1 MTDTQS
7 LSGPASRPRL
17 SGPASRPGLPA
28 RARVVIIGGG
38 VIGTSVAYHLAQL
51 GWTDV
56 LLLEQGQLSCGTTW
70 HAAGLVGQ
78 LRASE
83 NGTRL
88 VQYSCELY
96 ERLEKETGLGT
107 GFRRCGGVTVA
118 RTPERMTQLSRTAAA
133 AEAYQLECELI
144 SPQRARELYP
154 VMRVDDLAGAIWLP
168 GDGRANPTDL
178 TAALARGAR
187 DRGVTIRER
196 TRVTGILSGHGP
208 GVRTLFGPR
217 AAKGVRTEA
226 GDVEAE
232 VVVNCAGQ
240 WAKQVGAMAGV
251 TVPLHSAEH
260 FYVVTEQVDG
270 VNRDFP
276 ILRDPDGYT
285 YIKEEVGGLVVGGFE
300 PAAKPWVAPD
310 ALPYP
315 FEFQLLE
322 EDWDHFA
329 ILMDSAIERIP
340 VLAETGIK
348 MFYNGPESFTPDNQ
362 FILGEAP
369 ELWNFFVA
377 AGFNSVGI
385 ASAGGAGRAL
395 AEWITEGEPSLDLSA
410 VDIRRF
416 ARFNGNNQ
424 WLHDRVS
431 EVLGLHYAVPW
442 PNREPAS
449 ARPFRR
455 SPVYHLLKQANAGF
469 GSKMGWERANFFA
482 PPGQH
487 AGIEYGWGQQNW
499 QPWSSAEQRA
509 ARTGVAL
516 FDQTSFS
523 KYLMTGRDAEY
534 VLQWLCTADVAVAP
548 GRTVYTGMLNA
559 HGTYEADITVTRLS
573 ADEFLLVSS
582 AASTERDKDHIT
594 RRMPAAAHASLV
606 DVTSGFAVYGV
617 MGPRSR
623 DLLTRVSRSD
633 LSDEAFPFGSSREI
647 DLGYATVR
655 ATRITY
661 VGELGW
667 ELYVPAEFAV
677 GAYEDLMNAGADLG
691 LANAGYYAIE
701 SLRLEKAYRA
711 FGRELTPDYNPSEAG
726 LLFACKLKTGIGFL
740 GRVAVEQ
747 ARAAGPRRRLVSLV
761 LADADPAAM
770 IWGGELVLRDGA
782 AVGQVTSGAWG
793 ETLGGCVGLA
803 YIRHPD
809 GRVLTPDD
817 VRAGEYQV
825 NVGGQLYPVTVH
837 LRPPFDP
844 AGDRIKGRYAS
855 QLVPPAAPL

>member
-1 MTDTQS
+1 MTET
-7 LSGPASRPRL
+7 PAL
-17 SGPASRPGLPA
+17 PG

-38 VIGTSVAYHLAQL
+38 VIGTSVAYHLARM

-78 LRASE
+78 LRASQ

-88 VQYSCELY
+88 VQYSMELY
-96 ERLEKETGLGT
+96 ARLEEETGLSA

-118 RTPERMTQLSRTAAA
+118 RTADRMVQLKRTAATA
-133 AEAYQLECELI
+133 AAYQLDCELI
-144 SPQRARELYP
+144 SPQRAREFYP
-154 VMRVDDLAGAIWLP
+154 LLAVDDLAGAIWLP

-187 DRGVTIRER
+187 DRGVVIREH
-196 TRVTGILSGHGP
+196 TRVTGIGTKDKAVA
-208 GVRTLFGPR
+208 GVRTDQ
-217 AAKGVRTEA
+217 

-240 WAKQVGAMAGV
+240 WAKQVGAMCAV

-260 FYVVTEQVDG
+260 FYVVTEQIDG
-270 VNRDFP
+270 VNRDLP

-285 YIKEEVGGLVVGGFE
+285 YIKEEVGGLLVGGFE
-300 PAAKPWVAPD
+300 PEAKPWVAPD
-310 ALPYP
+310 QLPYP
-315 FEFQLLE
+315 FEFQLLD

-329 ILMDSAIERIP
+329 ILMDSAIRRIP
-340 VLAETGIK
+340 ALAQAGIK

-369 ELWNFFVA
+369 ELRNFFVG

-395 AEWITEGEPSLDLSA
+395 AEWITEGEPSLDASA

-442 PNREPAS
+442 PNRELTS

-455 SPVYHLLKQANAGF
+455 SPAYHLLNQANACF
-469 GSKMGWERANFFA
+469 GAKMGWERANFFA
-482 PPGQH
+482 PAGQSPV
-487 AGIEYGWGQQNW
+487 IEYSWGQQNW

-509 ARTGVAL
+509 ARTAVAL

-523 KYLMTGRDAEY
+523 KYLLAGRDAEQ
-534 VLQWLCTADVAVAP
+534 VLQWLCTADVGVEP
-548 GRTVYTGMLNA
+548 GRTVYTGMLSA
-559 HGTYEADITVTRLS
+559 RGTYEADITVTRLS

-582 AASTERDKDHIT
+582 AASTERDQDHIT
-594 RRMPAAAHASLV
+594 RRMPAGSHARLT
-606 DVTSGFAVYGV
+606 DVTSAYAVYGV
-617 MGPRSR
+617 MGPKSR
-623 DLLTRVSRSD
+623 ELLERLSRSD
-633 LSDEAFPFGSSREI
+633 VSDAAFGFGSSREI

-655 ATRITY
+655 ATRISY

-677 GAYEDLMNAGADLG
+677 GAYQDLVRAGADLG
-691 LANAGYYAIE
+691 LVNAGYYAIE
-701 SLRLEKAYRA
+701 SMRLEKAYRA
-711 FGRELTPDYNPSEAG
+711 FGRELTPDDNPVEAG
-726 LLFACKLKTGIGFL
+726 LLFACKLGTGIGFL
-740 GRVAVEQ
+740 GREAVEQ

-761 LADADPAAM
+761 LDDPAAM
-770 IWGGELVLRDGA
+770 IWGGELVLRDGV
-782 AVGQVTSGAWG
+782 AVGQLTSGAWG
-793 ETLGGCVGLA
+793 EAVGGCVGLA
-803 YIRHPD
+803 YVRHPD
-809 GRVLTPDD
+809 GRVLTRDAA
-817 VRAGEYQV
+817 RTGAYQV
-825 NVGGQLYPVTVH
+825 NVGGQLYPATVH

-844 AGDRIKGRYAS
+844 AGHRVKGRY
-855 QLVPPAAPL
+855 PMPG